1 MIDQLKQNPRT
12 RSYFINLTMN
22 DILTLDLS
30 RLVYIDGVYWKIN
43 KIVDFS
49 PSTRELTKVEF
60 IQWSDAPEETNKDR

>member
-1 MIDQLKQNPRT
+1 
-12 RSYFINLTMN
+12 MN

-49 PSTRELTKVEF
+49 PAKNETTKVEL
-60 IQWSDAPEETNKDR
+60 IQWVEV